1 MVTDYTAF
9 GNAIKTTL
17 QNDTWIGNNVRT
29 VEIHKRGFSIQEE
42 KDARYFSKEDL
53 PAIAVIPNSG
63 AKQQEIQTTN
73 EIRET
78 VPAQIV
84 TVTRMRNAQIGN
96 EENLLVVNNI
106 ERILDKQKS
115 STNNLGID
123 AFVQSVSTT
132 GEQFKKGEYYYFIST
147 TTAQIEII
155 TPF

>member
-1 MVTDYTAF
+1 VVTDYTAL

-17 QNDTWIGNNVRT
+17 QNDTWVGNNVQT
-29 VEIHKRGFSIQEE
+29 IEIHKRGFSIQDE
-42 KDARYFSKEDL
+42 KDAQYFSKEDL

-84 TVTRMRNAQIGN
+84 TVNQMRNAQTGI
-96 EENLLVVNNI
+96 EENLLIVKNI

-132 GEQFKKGEYYYFIST
+132 DEQFKKGEYYYFIST
-147 TTAQIEII
+147 TTAQIEITI
-155 TPF
+155 PF